1 MTNLFLWHIY
11 HYKLTWSHR
20 RDGFKHRNPSTLL
33 CFSCLRFRL
42 AVKFL
47 EVPISLGYLKNPGNQ
62 SFNRV
67 LLFKPSLKKKFHMIS
82 KFNSMLL
89 SQNFSHHPLN
99 NVFFSLLKY
108 SRCFLFKEVRT
119 KYNSLYRDCLGGVCK
134 YDSSLKWDVL
144 NWEFGKLDIWLQY
157 MWDSVLCLRDTGMNR
172 HCAGFQEVYSHLRK
186 DANDHV

>member
-1 MTNLFLWHIY
+1 MHYTCHIPQTRPKTCEGVIHNSIYCHQTVIFIAVKIPMTNLFLWHIY

-134 YDSSLKWDVL
+134 YDSSLK
-144 NWEFGKLDIWLQY
+144 
-157 MWDSVLCLRDTGMNR
+157 
-172 HCAGFQEVYSHLRK
+172 
-186 DANDHV
+186 